1 MNDEYMIDVICDLTQ
16 VVYLTDTNRYMLIT
30 CMHCIV
36 FFCSMFYAAVIN
48 FQSLYFLE

>member
-36 FFCSMFYAAVIN
+36 FFLFNVLCCCNKLPVFVFS
-48 FQSLYFLE
+48 